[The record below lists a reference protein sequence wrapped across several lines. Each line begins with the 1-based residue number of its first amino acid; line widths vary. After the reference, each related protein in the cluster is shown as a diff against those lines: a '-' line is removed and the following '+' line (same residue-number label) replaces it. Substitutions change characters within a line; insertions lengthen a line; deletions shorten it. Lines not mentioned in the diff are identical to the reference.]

1 MEPSFGGKQMAT
13 KKHTRLDSPCGIHI
27 HSRRHRMADAD
38 GISGKALIDGL
49 VISGVLE
56 DDRQEY
62 VKWVTY
68 SQEKI
73 SKKEDEETI
82 ITITIEGE

>member
-1 MEPSFGGKQMAT
+1 
-13 KKHTRLDSPCGIHI
+13 
-27 HSRRHRMADAD
+27 MADAD
-38 GISGKALIDGL
+38 GISAKAVIDGL
-49 VISGVLE
+49 VLAGVLE
-56 DDRQEY
+56 DDSPKY

-82 ITITIEGE
+82 ITITEEEEK

>member
-1 MEPSFGGKQMAT
+1 MAT
-13 KKHTRLDSPCGIHI
+13 KKDKRLNTPCGIHI
-27 HSRRHRMADAD
+27 HSKRHRMADAD
-38 GISGKALIDGL
+38 GISAKACIDGL
-49 VISGVLE
+49 VLAGVLE
-56 DDRQEY
+56 DDSTKF

-82 ITITIEGE
+82 ITITEVKNETDRI

>member
-1 MEPSFGGKQMAT
+1 MAT
-13 KKHTRLDSPCGIHI
+13 KKDKRLNSRCGLHI
-27 HSRRHRMADAD
+27 HSRRHRLADAD
-38 GISGKALIDGL
+38 GISAKALIDGL
-49 VISGVLE
+49 VLANVLE
-56 DDRQEY
+56 DDSTKF